1 MKFVF
6 SKFDVTPSKSNN
18 ENFQVFRA
26 QKVFGLCLY
35 FLKTLKLF
43 DVTPGQ
49 RKINQKCKY
58 KGVFDVRLSQG
69 KIEHPKFFKKRDP
82 NGQKTKIFGFPTIR
96 ANIHTCFLPITNVYK
111 TSLSI
116 FNITFKLITCSM
128 LPPFYGTYNSA
139 VYHQKIKK
147 KLLKLRL
154 VSELSHRKSNYRFI

>member
-6 SKFDVTPSKSNN
+6 SKFDVTPLKSNN
-18 ENFQVFRA
+18 ENFQVFWA

-69 KIEHPKFFKKRDP
+69 KIEHPTFFKKRDP

-116 FNITFKLITCSM
+116 FNITLKLITCSM
-128 LPPFYGTYNSA
+128 LPLFTVPGNFSILG
-139 VYHQKIKK
+139 HQKTW
-147 KLLKLRL
+147 
-154 VSELSHRKSNYRFI
+154 V

>member
-1 MKFVF
+1 L
-6 SKFDVTPSKSNN
+6 KSNN
-18 ENFQVFRA
+18 ENFQVFWA

-69 KIEHPKFFKKRDP
+69 KIEHPTFFKKRDP

-116 FNITFKLITCSM
+116 FNITLKLITCSM
-128 LPPFYGTYNSA
+128 FFFLIYFEIRYLTAIIFDETRITIRATNT
-139 VYHQKIKK
+139 KK
-147 KLLKLRL
+147 
-154 VSELSHRKSNYRFI
+154 Y

>member
-6 SKFDVTPSKSNN
+6 SKFDVTPLKSNN
-18 ENFQVFRA
+18 ENFQVFWA

-69 KIEHPKFFKKRDP
+69 KIEHPTFKKKETLMVKKP
-82 NGQKTKIFGFPTIR
+82 KYLVFQPLEPIF
-96 ANIHTCFLPITNVYK
+96 IHV
-111 TSLSI
+111 
-116 FNITFKLITCSM
+116 
-128 LPPFYGTYNSA
+128 FY
-139 VYHQKIKK
+139 
-147 KLLKLRL
+147 L
-154 VSELSHRKSNYRFI
+154 